1 MVTFLLFISFLL
13 NIVSLLAIV
22 ILYSRQNRFLNMEK
36 EQKKMIMELEE
47 VISTYLIEMKEE
59 NEEFIRTF
67 NHHAKS
73 QTSITDKKE
82 DENGNSSPLQTTPK
96 WSGAGYKQASKA
108 YQQTPTPQRGAVEK
122 KLEVKPTVKTNDDP
136 LIQEVLSLKKE
147 GKTIEEIAQTVGKGK
162 TEIELLLKF
171 RQIM

>member
-13 NIVSLLAIV
+13 NIASLLAIV

-36 EQKKMIMELEE
+36 EQEKMIMELEE

-67 NHHAKS
+67 NQHANN
-73 QTSITDKKE
+73 QTRITDKTDGEKV
-82 DENGNSSPLQTTPK
+82 NSTPLQTNSN

-108 YQQTPTPQRGAVEK
+108 YQQTQTTQMGADEK
-122 KLEVKPTVKTNDDP
+122 KLEVKPTVKTNEDP
-136 LIQEVLSLKKE
+136 LIQQVLSLKKE
-147 GKTIEEIAQTVGKGK
+147 GKDIEEIAQTVGKGK
-162 TEIELLLKF
+162 TEIELMLKF

>member
-13 NIVSLLAIV
+13 TIVSLLAIV
-22 ILYSRQNRFLNMEK
+22 ILYSRQNHFLNMEK

-47 VISTYLIEMKEE
+47 IISTYLIEMKEE

-73 QTSITDKKE
+73 QTHIPDKTE
-82 DENGNSSPLQTTPK
+82 DENVNSSPLQTNPK
-96 WSGAGYKQASKA
+96 WSGTGYKQASKA
-108 YQQTPTPQRGAVEK
+108 YQQTPTLQMEAVETK
-122 KLEVKPTVKTNDDP
+122 SEVKPTVKTNKDP
-136 LIQEVLSLKKE
+136 LIQQVLSLKKE
-147 GKTIEEIAQTVGKGK
+147 GKDIEEIAQTLGKGK

>member
-13 NIVSLLAIV
+13 NIVALLAIV
-22 ILYSRQNRFLNMEK
+22 ILYSRQNRFLNLEK
-36 EQKKMIMELEE
+36 EQKKMIKELEE

-59 NEEFIRTF
+59 NEEFMRTF
-67 NHHAKS
+67 NNHAKS
-73 QTSITDKKE
+73 QKRITDKTD
-82 DENGNSSPLQTTPK
+82 DENVNSSPLQTNPK

-108 YQQTPTPQRGAVEK
+108 YQQKPTPQMGGAKK
-122 KLEVKPTVKTNDDP
+122 KLEVKPTVKTNEDP
-136 LIQEVLSLKKE
+136 FIQQVLSLKRE
-147 GKTIEEIAQTVGKGK
+147 GLTIEEIAQTVGKGQ

>member
-36 EQKKMIMELEE
+36 DHKKMISELEA
-47 VISTYLIEMKEE
+47 VISTYLMEMKEE
-59 NEEFIRTF
+59 NEEFLRTF
-67 NHHAKS
+67 TNHANS
-73 QTSITDKKE
+73 QTQISDKPS
-82 DENGNSSPLQTTPK
+82 DENINSSPLQTNPK
-96 WSGAGYKQASKA
+96 WTGAGYKQASKA
-108 YQQTPTPQRGAVEK
+108 YQQKTTPRGTDEK
-122 KLEVKPTVKTNDDP
+122 KLEMKPTVRTNEDP
-136 LIQEVLSLKKE
+136 FTQQVLSLKRE
-147 GKTIEEIAQTVGKGK
+147 GLTIEEIAQTVGKGK

>member
-1 MVTFLLFISFLL
+1 MVTFLLFITFLL
-13 NIVSLLAIV
+13 NIVSFLAIV

-67 NHHAKS
+67 DHHAKS
-73 QTSITDKKE
+73 QTRIPDKTD
-82 DENGNSSPLQTTPK
+82 DENANSSPLQTNPK
-96 WSGAGYKQASKA
+96 WSGTGYKQASRA
-108 YQQTPTPQRGAVEK
+108 YQQTPTQQLEAVEK
-122 KLEVKPTVKTNDDP
+122 KLEVTPTVKTDEDP
-136 LIQEVLSLKKE
+136 LIQQVLSLKKE
-147 GKTIEEIAQTVGKGK
+147 GKDIEEIAQTVGKGK

>member
-1 MVTFLLFISFLL
+1 MVTFMLFISFVL

-36 EQKKMIMELEE
+36 EQKKIIMELEE
-47 VISTYLIEMKEE
+47 VISTYLIEMKED

-73 QTSITDKKE
+73 QTRITDKTD
-82 DENGNSSPLQTTPK
+82 DENVNSSPLQTNPK
-96 WSGAGYKQASKA
+96 WPGAGYKQASEA
-108 YQQTPTPQRGAVEK
+108 YQQTPKPQVGAVEE
-122 KLEVKPTVKTNDDP
+122 KLEVKPTVKTNEDP
-136 LIQEVLSLKKE
+136 LIQQVLTLQKE

-162 TEIELLLKF
+162 TEIELLFKF

>member
-22 ILYSRQNRFLNMEK
+22 LLYSRQNRFLNMEK

-67 NHHAKS
+67 NRHTKS
-73 QTSITDKKE
+73 QTRITDIT
-82 DENGNSSPLQTTPK
+82 DEENVNSSPLQTNPD
-96 WSGAGYKQASKA
+96 WGGVGYKQASKA
-108 YQQTPTPQRGAVEK
+108 YQQTPTPQMGAVEK
-122 KLEVKPTVKTNDDP
+122 KLEVKPTVKTNEDP
-136 LIQEVLSLKKE
+136 LIQQVLLLKKE

>member
-13 NIVSLLAIV
+13 NIVALLAIV

-36 EQKKMIMELEE
+36 EQKKMIKELED

-59 NEEFIRTF
+59 NEEFMRTF
-67 NHHAKS
+67 NQHAKS
-73 QTSITDKKE
+73 EKRITDNTD
-82 DENGNSSPLQTTPK
+82 DENVNSSPLQTNPK

-108 YQQTPTPQRGAVEK
+108 YQQKLTPQMGAGEK
-122 KLEVKPTVKTNDDP
+122 KFEVQPTVKTNEDP
-136 LIQEVLSLKKE
+136 FLQQVLSLKRE
-147 GKTIEEIAQTVGKGK
+147 GLTVEEIAQTVGKGQ

>member
-22 ILYSRQNRFLNMEK
+22 LLFSRQNRFLNMEK

-59 NEEFIRTF
+59 NEEFIKAF
-67 NHHAKS
+67 NHQVKS
-73 QTSITDKKE
+73 QTHTTDKTD
-82 DENGNSSPLQTTPK
+82 DENETGSPLQTKPK
-96 WSGAGYKQASKA
+96 WPGAGYKQASKA
-108 YQQTPTPQRGAVEK
+108 YQQTPTPQMGSVEK
-122 KLEVKPTVKTNDDP
+122 KLEVKPTVKTNEDP
-136 LIQEVLSLKKE
+136 LIQQVLSLKKE
-147 GKTIEEIAQTVGKGK
+147 GKSIEEIAQTVGKGK